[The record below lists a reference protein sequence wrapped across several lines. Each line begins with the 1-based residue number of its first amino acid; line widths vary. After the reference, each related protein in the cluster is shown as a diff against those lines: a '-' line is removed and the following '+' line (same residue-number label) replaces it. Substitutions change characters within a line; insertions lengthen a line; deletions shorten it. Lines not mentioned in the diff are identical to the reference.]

1 MKTELFVVCG
11 SERKHSRPHLQDHL
25 WRTGNYEID
34 RQGHRVQRW
43 DAVARNL
50 QKKRSD
56 PLSRA
61 DSDCQEAGWTAGPTP
76 GKLQHLSKEI
86 QDFGT
91 KIWTIQSRRE
101 ETSSW
106 HKLHHNER
114 EKLLA
119 EHEEAQFGLASA
131 QETFWDLN
139 VPGDPAQRAK
149 ERNAEASRWI
159 RFKAE
164 RNEARRR
171 AAWIRL
177 EREARVNLATREQ
190 DLLDDEARLARTFKR
205 GPSTKVDSSRSV
217 SSRLGPVNQAN
228 SKSVSTRGTAS
239 PAPPTIPK
247 KPKRVGSE
255 KRRRVEK
262 AKTERDPIGAPKVL
276 TTTGTCRHARDLI
289 ARAQAKIEADAQV
302 ESLPPTL
309 ESRAGTP
316 EDWETDPQWDI
327 IVTEDGPVREGSSL
341 RVSSW
346 SV

>member
-1 MKTELFVVCG
+1 MAVNGNIHVPISRTTFG
-11 SERKHSRPHLQDHL
+11 ERETTRLIAKVTAFNVGTQCPESAEEKVRPTFERVLTVRKRAGLPDTLQ
-25 WRTGNYEID
+25 
-34 RQGHRVQRW
+34 
-43 DAVARNL
+43 
-50 QKKRSD
+50 
-56 PLSRA
+56 
-61 DSDCQEAGWTAGPTP
+61 

-86 QDFGT
+86 QDFRT
-91 KIWTIQSRRE
+91 KIWTIESRRE
-101 ETSSW
+101 DTSSW

-119 EHEEAQFGLASA
+119 ELEEAQFGLANA

-139 VPGDPAQRAK
+139 VPGDPAQRTK

-164 RNEARRR
+164 RNEARQR

-190 DLLDDEARLARTFKR
+190 DLLDNEARLARTFKR

-217 SSRLGPVNQAN
+217 SSRLGPVNQTN
-228 SKSVSTRGTAS
+228 SKSVPTRGTAS
-239 PAPPTIPK
+239 PAPLTTPK

-255 KRRRVEK
+255 KRRRVERAK
-262 AKTERDPIGAPKVL
+262 AERDPIGTPKVL

-289 ARAQAKIEADAQV
+289 ARAQAKIDADAQV

-316 EDWETDPQWDI
+316 EDWEKDPQWDT
-327 IVTEDGPVREGSSL
+327 IVTEDGLCEE
-341 RVSSW
+341 
-346 SV
+346 